1 MWYFFITLWVI
12 FFALT
17 NISDKFV
24 SKWTNKNE
32 SLLLRYIFAIISI
45 LLIFLIT
52 WIDLNIPELK
62 YSIIL
67 IFTWV
72 LAYLINKVMYIWL
85 KEVNTGKFFMV
96 WYSYLIFLFILNIF
110 VYWKSEILSTTKTI
124 IAMIFIFYILYL
136 TYKSSTWKDK
146 NIFKWIILA
155 LICSI
160 WWTIMF
166 FSEWYFIKIHLV
178 SPLVVM
184 FLVFGWSLITGLVFL
199 FLWKEKTRI
208 LSLSK
213 KDFIIP
219 SLWWIFVS
227 LWSAWLLFSYKYIQ
241 LNIANVLSLS
251 ELFVTTIMAMIILKE
266 KHSKKEIEEIII
278 WIIILMVFVWIK

>member
-1 MWYFFITLWVI
+1 MGYFFITLGVI

-24 SKWTNKNE
+24 SKGTNKNE

-52 WIDLNIPELK
+52 GIDLNIPELK

-67 IFTWV
+67 IFTGV
-72 LAYLINKVMYIWL
+72 LAYLINKVMYIGL

-96 WYSYLIFLFILNIF
+96 GYSYLIFLFILNIF
-110 VYWKSEILSTTKTI
+110 VYGKSEILSTTKTI

-136 TYKSSTWKDK
+136 TYKSSTGKDK
-146 NIFKWIILA
+146 NIFKGIILA

-160 WWTIMF
+160 GWTIMF
-166 FSEWYFIKIHLV
+166 FSEGYFIKIHLV

-184 FLVFGWSLITGLVFL
+184 FLVFGGSLITGLVFL
-199 FLWKEKTRI
+199 FLGKEKTRI

-219 SLWWIFVS
+219 SLGGIFVS
-227 LWSAWLLFSYKYIQ
+227 LGSAGLLFSYKYIQ

-278 WIIILMVFVWIK
+278 GIIILMVFVGIK